1 LDVTIW
7 TNQTLVFNYYFPD
20 FGDVFTGSPISFVA
34 DGSSHLSTL
43 STLSP
48 ATFSVSSI
56 APDEMQITY
65 FYPSGSFN
73 LNAAAFNG
81 FNISGPVTD
90 SPIVAAF
97 VDGSSTVIGLTDAT
111 VSFAA
116 DSVSVN
122 LAGDQFPA
130 GSIGVIDVQFA
141 VPEPGSLLL
150 LASALVVVF
159 AIARLKRF
167 RSVQVR

>member
-7 TNQTLVFNYYFPD
+7 SNQSLVFNYYYPD

-43 STLSP
+43 SNLSP
-48 ATFSVSSI
+48 ATFSVSGI
-56 APDEMQITY
+56 ASNEVQITY
-65 FYPSGSFN
+65 FYPSGAFN
-73 LNAAAFNG
+73 LSVAAFNG
-81 FNISGPVTD
+81 FNIAGPGAD

-97 VDGSSTVIGLTDAT
+97 VDGGSTVTGLTDAS

-122 LAGDQFPA
+122 LSADNFTA
-130 GSIGVIDVQFA
+130 GSIGLIDVQFA

-150 LASALVVVF
+150 LASGLAFVF
-159 AIARLKRF
+159 AITRLKRF